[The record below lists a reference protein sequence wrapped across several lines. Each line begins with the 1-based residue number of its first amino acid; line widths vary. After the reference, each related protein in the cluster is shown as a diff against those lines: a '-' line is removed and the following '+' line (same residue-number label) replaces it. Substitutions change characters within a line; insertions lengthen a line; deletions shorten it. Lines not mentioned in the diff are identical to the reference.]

1 MDNEINLNVI
11 SIKDFAKKI
20 KKPASTIYEWRR
32 KKVIPE
38 NCFKLVAGSIFVKV
52 SEMQEFFNA

>member
-1 MDNEINLNVI
+1 METELNLNVI

-32 KKVIPE
+32 KGTIPPS
-38 NCFKLVAGSIFVKV
+38 CFKVLAGSIFVKV
-52 SEMQEFFNA
+52 REMQEFFNS